1 MFALRGGG
9 RSPNFSPLPFLNT
22 FLLLSWY
29 SGGETNLISPEQL
42 QSVPSISYK
51 KKQQK
56 RKRGKNQNR
65 AAGKGEEGLC
75 PIFRAEKP
83 PFPLQTCMK
92 RKEKRK
98 IWACLFLR
106 VGRKGL
112 LYGRTG
118 WVPLSR
124 ILDFNWGR
132 SCLLPSMGVSH
143 LFLLPLCRFGIREG
157 FTQNSQIQNAL

>member
-56 RKRGKNQNR
+56 GKREKKPKSCYGKRGGGSLPYFSR
-65 AAGKGEEGLC
+65 GET
-75 PIFRAEKP
+75 
-83 PFPLQTCMK
+83 PFPMQTCMK

-112 LYGRTG
+112 LYGRMG
-118 WVPLSR
+118 WVPLLR

-132 SCLLPSMGVSH
+132 SCLFPSMGVSH
-143 LFLLPLCRFGIREG
+143 LFLLPPLQIR
-157 FTQNSQIQNAL
+157 N